1 MWITIE
7 TTISFNLNAEIDL
20 AYQFAKEH
28 PEWAQRELTETAVSF
43 MDVQEFSFER
53 EE

>member
-7 TTISFNLNAEIDL
+7 PAVTFNPNTEIDL

-28 PEWAQRELTETAVSF
+28 PEWVQSEMTTTAVSF
-43 MDVQEFSFER
+43 MDVQQFSIEGK
-53 EE
+53 E

>member
-28 PEWAQRELTETAVSF
+28 PEWVQSELTTTSVSF
-43 MDVQEFSFER
+43 MDVQQYSFER